1 MGPVVRQLVD
11 EERALGEEY
20 IERTR
25 VHRDSER
32 PFFVDK
38 LPNNWAHIGLIHMM
52 LPNAKIVDVRRHPL
66 DCCFSNFKQLYA
78 MEQRF
83 TYDLGEMGSYYRDYV
98 EMLRHVDE
106 VLPGRVHRV
115 IYERLVD
122 DTEEEI
128 RALLDYLDLPFED
141 SCLRFHE
148 NERAVRSASSEQ
160 VRRPINEAGIGRW
173 KPYERWL
180 EPLKEAL
187 GPVLTDYPQVPAAR
201 HRG

>member
-1 MGPVVRQLVD
+1 M
-11 EERALGEEY
+11 
-20 IERTR
+20 
-25 VHRDSER
+25 
-32 PFFVDK
+32 
-38 LPNNWAHIGLIHMM
+38 
-52 LPNAKIVDVRRHPL
+52 
-66 DCCFSNFKQLYA
+66 
-78 MEQRF
+78 
-83 TYDLGEMGSYYRDYV
+83 
-98 EMLRHVDE
+98 
-106 VLPGRVHRV
+106 LPGRVHRV

-128 RALLDYLDLPFED
+128 GALLDYLDLPFED

-187 GPVLTDYPQVPAAR
+187 GPVLTDYPRVSARPA
-201 HRG
+201 